1 MASTLTKAIIGS
13 TQSKYAAV
21 AIFTTILIIC
31 IAFLIAEN
39 DISISKKI
47 ISIITIL
54 LLALPGIL
62 LSLVQL
68 TCMVT
73 GGTLNSKTW
82 WCGVIAWVTTLF
94 VILYSIMIII
104 ATINSLITYKDANKK
119 LKKYKEENKISNEE
133 ANDFADAVITA
144 NEVNEQVDPV
154 VTVTSRPASVV
165 VQPNVTVQ
173 APTVQVQAATV
184 PVQQPTVPVQPPT
197 VTVVDQTGK
206 VLSTNVSQQNISTIE
221 SNNNVFTD
229 SGGGLGSTN
238 F

>member
-47 ISIITIL
+47 VSIITIL

-94 VILYSIMIII
+94 VILYSIIII
-104 ATINSLITYKDANKK
+104 TATINSLITYKEANKK
-119 LKKYKEENKISNEE
+119 LKKYNSEKKLSNEE
-133 ANDFADAVITA
+133 ANDVADAIITA
-144 NEVNEQVDPV
+144 NEEKEPV
-154 VTVTSRPASVV
+154 ITVTSRPASVV
-165 VQPNVTVQ
+165 VEP
-173 APTVQVQAATV
+173 PTV
-184 PVQQPTVPVQPPT
+184 PVQEPSVPVQPPT
-197 VTVVDQTGK
+197 VTIVDKTGRVV
-206 VLSTNVSQQNISTIE
+206 STSNIPKTEELDGGNVFGS
-221 SNNNVFTD
+221 SNNA
-229 SGGGLGSTN
+229 LGSGN